1 MQAHAC
7 RSRTAPQRAVKKSL
21 AGLPIQELDKSRF
34 CVPVLHPERDG
45 LPFSLSL
52 DLYRS
57 WQDAPITDLRA
68 KPEEGLFSLQYILDG
83 EGQVLLRLL
92 LGDS

>member
-1 MQAHAC
+1 M
-7 RSRTAPQRAVKKSL
+7 KKSL
-21 AGLPIQELDKSRF
+21 AGLPIQELDNSRF
-34 CVPVLHPERDG
+34 SVPVLHPEQDG

-57 WQDAPITDLRA
+57 WQDAPTTDMRA
-68 KPEEGLFSLQYILDG
+68 KPEQGLFSLQYILDG
-83 EGQVLLRLL
+83 EGQVWLHLL